1 MCGIVG
7 IVGEIGRVS
16 ARDALCAAANA
27 LRHRGPDADGFFQ
40 DDRCAFGHRR
50 LSIIDTADR
59 ANQPMFAPD
68 RSAVIVYNGEIYNYR
83 ELRDDLVRRGEKFTT
98 ASDTEVLLRLILRD
112 GTEALNKLS
121 GMFAFAVWR
130 PAERE
135 LLLARDRFGEK
146 PMHYAE
152 TRSRFVFASEIPVLL
167 RLAEVPSR
175 MDYEALGYYLE
186 TGFVPAPLTMFAGI
200 RSLPPAH
207 WLRWRDGVVTTGR
220 YFEPKVNPDPSLAD
234 PRAASEAVYGALSRA
249 VRRQMVSDVPL
260 GAFLSG
266 GIDSSSVVALLQQ
279 HASAPVKTFNVRF
292 EQAEYDESA
301 VARRVAA
308 HLGTDH
314 HELTVTDA
322 SFAEDDLWRIIDH
335 VGVPFHDSSA
345 IPTFVVSRYAR
356 QHVTV
361 ALSGDGGDEMFA
373 GYPVFQWGQTVDRL
387 ARAPSSVLSVGAALA
402 GAVGGMPL
410 LENWGLLRQARKA
423 MDLATIEDRDL
434 RFRAIHRLFSPGE
447 VAELLAPGLAGATTQ
462 RASER
467 LAQLP
472 SAAEA
477 WSPLRRMMH
486 MRLQQELPNDMLI
499 KVDRMSMAASL
510 EVRAPF
516 LDPEVADVSGRL
528 PDELLIQ
535 GGVGKYVLRQA
546 MRRHLPDEVF
556 AHPKRGFSIPLHRF
570 VRSSGTPP
578 CNGSSAGA

>member
-1 MCGIVG
+1 
-7 IVGEIGRVS
+7 
-16 ARDALCAAANA
+16 
-27 LRHRGPDADGFFQ
+27 
-40 DDRCAFGHRR
+40 
-50 LSIIDTADR
+50 
-59 ANQPMFAPD
+59 
-68 RSAVIVYNGEIYNYR
+68 
-83 ELRDDLVRRGEKFTT
+83 
-98 ASDTEVLLRLILRD
+98 
-112 GTEALNKLS
+112 
-121 GMFAFAVWR
+121 
-130 PAERE
+130 
-135 LLLARDRFGEK
+135 
-146 PMHYAE
+146 
-152 TRSRFVFASEIPVLL
+152 
-167 RLAEVPSR
+167 
-175 MDYEALGYYLE
+175 
-186 TGFVPAPLTMFAGI
+186 
-200 RSLPPAH
+200 
-207 WLRWRDGVVTTGR
+207 
-220 YFEPKVNPDPSLAD
+220 
-234 PRAASEAVYGALSRA
+234 
-249 VRRQMVSDVPL
+249 
-260 GAFLSG
+260 
-266 GIDSSSVVALLQQ
+266 
-279 HASAPVKTFNVRF
+279 
-292 EQAEYDESA
+292 
-301 VARRVAA
+301 
-308 HLGTDH
+308 
-314 HELTVTDA
+314 
-322 SFAEDDLWRIIDH
+322 
-335 VGVPFHDSSA
+335 
-345 IPTFVVSRYAR
+345 VVSRYAR

-570 VRSSGTPP
+570 VNDRYRRVV
-578 CNGSSAGA
+578 AELLGAEGPLREIVRDAAVQRIVGRGLTRMTDAADMSVYQATHQLWALLQLAAWVQRFGVAT